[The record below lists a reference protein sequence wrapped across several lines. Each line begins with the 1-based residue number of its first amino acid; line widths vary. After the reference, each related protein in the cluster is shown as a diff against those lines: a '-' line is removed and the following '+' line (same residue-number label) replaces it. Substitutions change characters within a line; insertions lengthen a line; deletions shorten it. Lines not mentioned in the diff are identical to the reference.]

1 MKILDIDIKSIM
13 YLFLDKIHIYIYMG
27 KNSHTLAFLK
37 F

>member
-13 YLFLDKIHIYIYMG
+13 YLFLDKIHIYMN